1 MINKIRLT
9 VSNVYI
15 VTFSIGELNLRSFQP
30 RCVVHRSH
38 NPVVIPI
45 TVGRRWAVLS
55 PCDEF
60 MPDILDNHIKFLD
73 SILRVRKIYSTFTWV
88 HTWEM
93 PWKGFTL
100 TFRNQSF
107 FVHQKRACFHAKLD
121 QRKNLAFTIVC
132 LKEMDMWICIP

>member
-1 MINKIRLT
+1 MGKVKLERDQVKFPTYEKKTINFKVPSRLINKIRLT

-55 PCDEF
+55 PCDEL

-73 SILRVRKIYSTFTWV
+73 SILRVRKIYSTFT
-88 HTWEM
+88 
-93 PWKGFTL
+93 
-100 TFRNQSF
+100 
-107 FVHQKRACFHAKLD
+107 
-121 QRKNLAFTIVC
+121 
-132 LKEMDMWICIP
+132 